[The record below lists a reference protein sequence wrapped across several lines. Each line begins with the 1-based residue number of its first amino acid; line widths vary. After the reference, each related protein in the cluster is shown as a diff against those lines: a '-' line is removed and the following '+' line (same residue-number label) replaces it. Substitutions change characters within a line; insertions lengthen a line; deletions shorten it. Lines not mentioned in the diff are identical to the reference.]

1 MLDRC
6 WMTLTQ
12 PNIAYVMSHGTQ
24 FSRWPIQTHWITMT
38 QNLHYL
44 RGTKDYGLM
53 YNGMITNNDL
63 KGFCDA
69 NFVGDQNDCKCCTCD
84 TFSCLAMEP

>member
-1 MLDRC
+1 
-6 WMTLTQ
+6 MT
-12 PNIAYVMSHGTQ
+12 H
-24 FSRWPIQTHWITMT
+24 
-38 QNLHYL
+38 NLYYL
-44 RGTKDYGLM
+44 HGTKDYGIM
-53 YNGMITNNDL
+53 YNGTITNNNL